1 MTITFDGER
10 SKQRKVLA
18 KKWLNDLVML
28 DLPAKNVVY
37 DGFHYRL
44 FNLDDDLKGGRIT
57 APAGALVAY
66 STSTKVEIAS
76 SDWWAGAFNANRP
89 AYILKA
95 VETVSGTQIGS
106 TISGVQGGELDRVAY
121 NPSVYGVGTPVA
133 FSFANEH
140 YVFGITG
147 THDSTGAF
155 IHLGSSL
162 YADSGSAKKSL
173 IYSEYVDSTAFNRQ
187 YFGCVTTIRTNGGL
201 SLFSVPGYL
210 SASWY
215 LENTAN
221 RPYLVGTLFLMAG
234 EGTVALAEIDV
245 ALYYASLHS
254 DIKNPLS
261 YYDYKISGQGPA
273 YLRTYGYALESYLVD
288 ETFPTTAQLI
298 RADNISF
305 PPAHDS
311 TEYDLMLAIVNW
323 TGSVSGILLYLSN
336 LETFCNNMFGAAART
351 VDDITVIL
359 LKYFG
364 YPCARMSAWTAA
376 DTVFVPV
383 DANTFYS
390 WTRSDGV
397 VKFSTSTGITKY
409 VGFQV
414 PALVSS
420 TPGLRPNITQSELGR
435 YFCVCET
442 TSGVSKVLGI
452 YTGSPF
458 TGWTALP
465 MPSTGDLLHARPIK
479 NSATEAIVLGVV
491 ETLDGYFFTVLRYVN
506 DGQQFYGDWI
516 QLGKLPFAD
525 DATAKWGVGL
535 YGIDPWIKYQQDYM
549 QPPPIVHGDVS

>member
-18 KKWLNDLVML
+18 KKWLSDLTTL

-66 STSTKVEIAS
+66 STDTKMEIAS

-89 AYILKA
+89 AYILKDI
-95 VETVSGTQIGS
+95 ETVSGTAVVS
-106 TISGVQGGELDRVAY
+106 KVSGVGAAAEPRVAY
-121 NPSVYGVGTPVA
+121 KPSVYPASTPVV
-133 FSFANEH
+133 FSFAGEH
-140 YVFGITG
+140 YVVGFSG
-147 THDSTGAF
+147 THDSTGMF
-155 IHLGSSL
+155 LHFGSSF
-162 YADSGSAKKSL
+162 YSDAGSAEKSL
-173 IYSEYVDSTAFNRQ
+173 LTSKYTDSTPANRP
-187 YFGCVTTIRTNGGL
+187 YYGCATAIRSPGGL
-201 SLFSVPGYL
+201 SLFQVPGYL
-210 SASWY
+210 TSSWY
-215 LENTAN
+215 YAGLVNN
-221 RPYLVGTLFLMAG
+221 PYTVGDLFFMAQD
-234 EGTVALAEIDV
+234 GTVAAGEITV
-245 ALYYASLHS
+245 EAYYTSLHS

-261 YYDYKISGQGPA
+261 YLDYAISGQGPA
-273 YLRTYGYALESYLVD
+273 YLRTYGYAFDSYFTNGTL
-288 ETFPTTAQLI
+288 PTTVQLI

-311 TEYDLMLAIVNW
+311 TQYDLMLAILNW
-323 TGSVSGILLYLSN
+323 TNPISGILLYLSN

-397 VKFSTSTGITKY
+397 AKFSTTTGITKY

-420 TPGLRPNITQSELGR
+420 TPGLRPNITQSEPGR

-442 TSGVSKVLGI
+442 TSGVSEVKGI

-458 TGWTALP
+458 AGWLPLP
-465 MPSTGDLLHARPIK
+465 MPLVGTLRHARPIK
-479 NSATEAIVLGVV
+479 NSADEIVVLGVV
-491 ETLDGYFFTVLRYVN
+491 ETLDGYFFTVLRYVD

-516 QLGKLPFAD
+516 QLGKLPFVA

-535 YGIDPWIKYQQDYM
+535 YGVDPWIKYQQDYM